1 MVHLFVNFV
10 FTSNNGKMW
19 NPEKKPE
26 IVISDPLDMTVS
38 LEWYDNA
45 VKVSRKKGVRKN
57 KLT

>member
-1 MVHLFVNFV
+1 MVSFLRKFA
-10 FTSNNGKMW
+10 FTSKNG
-19 NPEKKPE
+19 
-26 IVISDPLDMTVS
+26 PLDMIVS

>member
-1 MVHLFVNFV
+1 MVHFFVNFV

-45 VKVSRKKGVRKN
+45 VKNRVYEKM
-57 KLT
+57 T